1 MMNENEK
8 NFNSFII
15 KACEFLKQDIKAYHS
30 LQYTNLH
37 NPENPD
43 WIVDFK
49 DDNSK
54 YGFDSDVIVKARNK
68 GYGYVLNCLTH
79 FCCEY
84 KRNKE
89 NFVVCVVPR
98 SKPYKSTHFKD
109 FIQYVIG
116 HIQERDYGGSII
128 DGTDYIKRIRET
140 RTTHFSKSDGGLD
153 PYPGITKDT
162 CDIFEEGIKGRNVLL
177 VDDIYTHHH
186 GNKFV
191 GVDEDCLQALLDCGA
206 KRVEFYALAKT
217 RQKD

>member
-1 MMNENEK
+1 MNENEK

-128 DGTDYIKRIRET
+128 DGT
-140 RTTHFSKSDGGLD
+140 
-153 PYPGITKDT
+153 
-162 CDIFEEGIKGRNVLL
+162 
-177 VDDIYTHHH
+177 HH
-186 GNKFV
+186 
-191 GVDEDCLQALLDCGA
+191 
-206 KRVEFYALAKT
+206 
-217 RQKD
+217 

>member
-1 MMNENEK
+1 MGV
-8 NFNSFII
+8 
-15 KACEFLKQDIKAYHS
+15 AS
-30 LQYTNLH
+30 LM
-37 NPENPD
+37 
-43 WIVDFK
+43 
-49 DDNSK
+49 
-54 YGFDSDVIVKARNK
+54 
-68 GYGYVLNCLTH
+68 
-79 FCCEY
+79 
-84 KRNKE
+84 
-89 NFVVCVVPR
+89 
-98 SKPYKSTHFKD
+98 
-109 FIQYVIG
+109 
-116 HIQERDYGGSII
+116 ERII